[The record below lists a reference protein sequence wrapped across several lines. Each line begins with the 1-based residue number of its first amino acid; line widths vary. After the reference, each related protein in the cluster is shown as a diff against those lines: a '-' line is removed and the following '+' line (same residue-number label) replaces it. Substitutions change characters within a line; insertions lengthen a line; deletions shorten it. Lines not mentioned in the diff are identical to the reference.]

1 MAGAAPSHPRNLA
14 SPAALAAEGQRS
26 VLARLV
32 ACVEPDNADVVAS
45 RLIAEFRSLARL
57 LSQNPDAIAR
67 VAGRDSPIVPL
78 LLASRDA
85 MREAMRGELH
95 AKRISASSRRLTDYL
110 KLSMGGLPDET
121 LRVLFLDARHRL
133 IADEQMQR
141 GTIDQVVLYPRI
153 ILRRA
158 IELDA
163 EAVILVHNHPSG
175 DPTPSSA
182 DLRVTERLAAM
193 ARSLDITVVDHI
205 VVTATAHRNILPG
218 SGSPG
223 GKIAQSF
230 GLRSGNEH
238 LRSADGAF
246 DTAVPG
252 ALANAR
258 RSVRRLLLRRQLLG
272 ADWLFGEPAWD
283 MLVELFIAHCE
294 GAKVPTGALGIG
306 SGLSSSSVQRL
317 VQRLVDAELVVR
329 APDPGDGRR
338 HFVSLSPE
346 IAHRLTAYF
355 LAHDE

>member
-1 MAGAAPSHPRNLA
+1 M
-14 SPAALAAEGQRS
+14 
-26 VLARLV
+26 
-32 ACVEPDNADVVAS
+32 ACVEPDNADVVAA
-45 RLIAEFRSLARL
+45 RLIAQFRSLARL
-57 LSQNPDAIAR
+57 LSQSPDAIAR
-67 VAGRDSPIVPL
+67 VVGRDSPIVPL

-85 MREAMRGELH
+85 MREAMRGELYDR
-95 AKRISASSRRLTDYL
+95 RISASSRRLTDYL
-110 KLSMGGLPDET
+110 KISMGGLPEET

-175 DPTPSSA
+175 DPAPSSA
-182 DLRVTERLAAM
+182 DLWVTERLAAL
-193 ARSLDITVVDHI
+193 AQSLDIALVDHI
-205 VVTATAHRNILPG
+205 VVTATSHRNILRQSRS
-218 SGSPG
+218 SGQRT
-223 GKIAQSF
+223 AQSF
-230 GLRSGNEH
+230 GLRAGKEDM
-238 LRSADGAF
+238 RSADGAS
-246 DTAVPG
+246 DTALPG

-258 RSVRRLLLRRQLLG
+258 RSVRRLLLRRQLMG
-272 ADWLFGEPAWD
+272 ADSLFGEPAWD

-306 SGLSSSSVQRL
+306 SGLSSSSAQRL
-317 VQRLVDAELVVR
+317 VQRLDDAQLVVR
-329 APDPGDGRR
+329 APDPDDARR

-355 LAHDE
+355 AAHDE

>member
-1 MAGAAPSHPRNLA
+1 M
-14 SPAALAAEGQRS
+14 
-26 VLARLV
+26 
-32 ACVEPDNADVVAS
+32 ACVEPDNAEVVAAQ
-45 RLIAEFRSLARL
+45 LIAEFRSLARL
-57 LSQNPDAIAR
+57 LSQSPDAIAR
-67 VAGRDSPIVPL
+67 VVGRDSPVVPL
-78 LLASRDA
+78 LLASRDV

-95 AKRISASSRRLTDYL
+95 DRRITASSRRLTDYL
-110 KLSMGGLPDET
+110 KISMGGLPDET

-141 GTIDQVVLYPRI
+141 GTIDQVALYPRI

-193 ARSLDITVVDHI
+193 AGSLDIAVVDHI
-205 VVTATAHRNILPG
+205 VVTATSHRNIVRQSHAPG
-218 SGSPG
+218 H
-223 GKIAQSF
+223 KQAQSF
-230 GLRSGNEH
+230 GLRSGKEGVP
-238 LRSADGAF
+238 RADSADGVLGPAL
-246 DTAVPG
+246 PG

-294 GAKVPTGALGIG
+294 GATVPTGALGIG
-306 SGLSSSSVQRL
+306 SGLSSSSAQRL
-317 VQRLVDAELVVR
+317 VQRLVDARLVVR
-329 APDPGDGRR
+329 APDPEDGRR
-338 HFVSLSPE
+338 HFISLSPE

-355 LAHDE
+355 GARDA

>member
-1 MAGAAPSHPRNLA
+1 M
-14 SPAALAAEGQRS
+14 
-26 VLARLV
+26 
-32 ACVEPDNADVVAS
+32 ACVEPDNSETVAA

-67 VAGRDSPIVPL
+67 VVGRDSPIVPL

-85 MREAMRGELH
+85 MRAAMRGELH
-95 AKRISASSRRLTDYL
+95 DSRITASSRTLIDYL
-110 KLSMGGLPDET
+110 KISMGGLPDET

-193 ARSLDITVVDHI
+193 AQSLDIAVVDHI
-205 VVTATAHRNILPG
+205 VVTATSHRSIVRR
-218 SGSPG
+218 SGSSG
-223 GKIAQSF
+223 HKIAQCF
-230 GLRSGNEH
+230 GLRSGREDLPH
-238 LRSADGAF
+238 VDGA
-246 DTAVPG
+246 DVTLGAALPG

-272 ADWLFGEPAWD
+272 ADRLFGEPAWD

-294 GAKVPTGALGIG
+294 GATVPTGALGIG
-306 SGLSSSSVQRL
+306 SGLSSSSAQRL
-317 VQRLVDAELVVR
+317 VQRLEDAQLVVR
-329 APDPGDGRR
+329 APDPDDGRR
-338 HFVSLSPE
+338 HFVSLAPD

-355 LAHDE
+355 VAHDE

>member
-1 MAGAAPSHPRNLA
+1 MAN
-14 SPAALAAEGQRS
+14 
-26 VLARLV
+26 
-32 ACVEPDNADVVAS
+32 VEPANAEIVAA

-57 LSQNPDAIAR
+57 LSQSPDAVAR
-67 VAGRDSPIVPL
+67 VVGQGSPVVPL

-95 AKRISASSRRLTDYL
+95 DRRITASSRRLIDYL
-110 KLSMGGLPDET
+110 KISMGGLPDET

-163 EAVILVHNHPSG
+163 EAVILAHNHPSG

-182 DLRVTERLAAM
+182 DLSVTERLAAM
-193 ARSLDITVVDHI
+193 AQSLDIAIVDHI
-205 VVTATAHRNILPG
+205 VVTATSHRSIVRK
-218 SGSPG
+218 SRSPG
-223 GKIAQSF
+223 HKMAQPF
-230 GLRSGNEH
+230 GLRAQENE
-238 LRSADGAF
+238 LPSADGGDGALG
-246 DTAVPG
+246 AALPG

-272 ADWLFGEPAWD
+272 ADRLFGEPAWD

-294 GAKVPTGALGIG
+294 GTTVPTGALGIG
-306 SGLSSSSVQRL
+306 SGLSSSSAQRL
-317 VQRLVDAELVVR
+317 VQRMVDARLVVR
-329 APDPGDGRR
+329 APDPDDGRR
-338 HFVSLSPE
+338 HFVSLSPD
-346 IAHRLTAYF
+346 IAHRLAAYF
-355 LAHDE
+355 VAHDE

>member
-1 MAGAAPSHPRNLA
+1 M
-14 SPAALAAEGQRS
+14 
-26 VLARLV
+26 
-32 ACVEPDNADVVAS
+32 ACVEPDNADVVAA

-67 VAGRDSPIVPL
+67 VVGQDSPIVPL

-95 AKRISASSRRLTDYL
+95 DRRISASSRRLTDYL
-110 KLSMGGLPDET
+110 KISMGGLPDET

-133 IADEQMQR
+133 LADEQMQR

-163 EAVILVHNHPSG
+163 EALILVHNHPSG

-182 DLRVTERLAAM
+182 DLWVTERLTAM
-193 ARSLDITVVDHI
+193 ARSLDIAVADHI
-205 VVTATAHRNILPG
+205 VVTATSHRSILRR
-218 SGSPG
+218 SGTSG
-223 GKIAQSF
+223 GEIAQSF
-230 GLRSGNEH
+230 GLRSARQDLPH
-238 LRSADGAF
+238 ADGTDGTDGALS
-246 DTAVPG
+246 AALPG

-272 ADWLFGEPAWD
+272 ADRLFGEPAWD

-294 GAKVPTGALGIG
+294 GAAVPTGALGIG
-306 SGLSSSSVQRL
+306 SGLSSSSAQRL
-317 VQRLVDAELVVR
+317 VQRLVDARLVVR
-329 APDPGDGRR
+329 APDPDDGRR

-346 IAHRLTAYF
+346 TAHRLTAYF
-355 LAHDE
+355 AAHDE

>member
-1 MAGAAPSHPRNLA
+1 MAR
-14 SPAALAAEGQRS
+14 
-26 VLARLV
+26 
-32 ACVEPDNADVVAS
+32 VEPDNAEIVAA
-45 RLIAEFRSLARL
+45 RLITEFRSLARL
-57 LSQNPDAIAR
+57 LSQSPDAIAR
-67 VAGRDSPIVPL
+67 VVGRDSPVIPL

-95 AKRISASSRRLTDYL
+95 ATRITASSRRLTNYL
-110 KLSMGGLPDET
+110 KISMGGLPDET

-175 DPTPSSA
+175 DPAPSAA
-182 DLRVTERLAAM
+182 DFRVTERLDAM
-193 ARSLDITVVDHI
+193 ARSLDIAVVDHI
-205 VVTATAHRNILPG
+205 VVTATSHRSIVRQ
-218 SGSPG
+218 SGSSID
-223 GKIAQSF
+223 KIAQSL
-230 GLRSGNEH
+230 GLRSGSKDSPPIEDAGGA
-238 LRSADGAF
+238 LGADLA
-246 DTAVPG
+246 DALVAALPG

-272 ADWLFGEPAWD
+272 ADRLFGEPAWD

-294 GAKVPTGALGIG
+294 GATVPTGALGIG
-306 SGLSSSSVQRL
+306 SGLSSSSAQRL
-317 VQRLVDAELVVR
+317 VQRLVDAGLVMR
-329 APDPGDGRR
+329 APDPDDGRR
-338 HFVSLSPE
+338 HFVSLSPD

-355 LAHDE
+355 VAHDE

>member
-1 MAGAAPSHPRNLA
+1 M
-14 SPAALAAEGQRS
+14 
-26 VLARLV
+26 
-32 ACVEPDNADVVAS
+32 ACVEPDNAEIVAA

-67 VAGRDSPIVPL
+67 VVGRDSPIVPL

-95 AKRISASSRRLTDYL
+95 DRRITASSRRLTDYL
-110 KLSMGGLPDET
+110 KISMGGLPDET
-121 LRVLFLDARHRL
+121 LRVLFLDARHKL

-182 DLRVTERLAAM
+182 DLRITERLDAM
-193 ARSLDITVVDHI
+193 ARSLDIAVVDHI
-205 VVTATAHRNILPG
+205 VVTATSHRSILRR
-218 SGSPG
+218 SGSSG

-230 GLRSGNEH
+230 GLRSARETLPHVDG
-238 LRSADGAF
+238 ADGTDGALG
-246 DTAVPG
+246 APGAALPG

-272 ADWLFGEPAWD
+272 ADRLFGEPAWD

-294 GAKVPTGALGIG
+294 GAAVPTGALGIR
-306 SGLSSSSVQRL
+306 SGLSSSSAQRL
-317 VQRLVDAELVVR
+317 VQRLVDARLVVR
-329 APDPGDGRR
+329 APDPDDGRR
-338 HFVSLSPE
+338 HFVSLAPD

-355 LAHDE
+355 IAHDE

>member
-1 MAGAAPSHPRNLA
+1 M
-14 SPAALAAEGQRS
+14 
-26 VLARLV
+26 
-32 ACVEPDNADVVAS
+32 ACVEPDNAEIVAA
-45 RLIAEFRSLARL
+45 RLITEFRSLARL
-57 LSQNPDAIAR
+57 LSQSPDAIAR
-67 VAGRDSPIVPL
+67 VVGRDSPIAPL

-95 AKRISASSRRLTDYL
+95 DRRISASCRRLTDYL
-110 KLSMGGLPDET
+110 KISMGGLPEET

-182 DLRVTERLAAM
+182 DLWVTERLAAM
-193 ARSLDITVVDHI
+193 ARSLDIAVVDHI
-205 VVTATAHRNILPG
+205 VVTATSHRNILRQ
-218 SGSPG
+218 SGPSG
-223 GKIAQSF
+223 HKTAQSL
-230 GLRSGNEH
+230 GLRSERED
-238 LRSADGAF
+238 LPRADGAGGAL
-246 DTAVPG
+246 DAALPG

-272 ADWLFGEPAWD
+272 ADSLFGEPAWD
-283 MLVELFIAHCE
+283 MLVELFIAYCE
-294 GAKVPTGALGIG
+294 GAKVPSGALGIG
-306 SGLSSSSVQRL
+306 SGLSSSSAQRL
-317 VQRLVDAELVVR
+317 VQRLVDAQLVVR
-329 APDPGDGRR
+329 APDPDDGRR

-355 LAHDE
+355 VAHDE

>member
-1 MAGAAPSHPRNLA
+1 M
-14 SPAALAAEGQRS
+14 
-26 VLARLV
+26 
-32 ACVEPDNADVVAS
+32 ACVEPDCTEIIAA
-45 RLIAEFRSLARL
+45 RLITEFRSLARL
-57 LSQNPDAIAR
+57 LSQSPDAIAR
-67 VAGRDSPIVPL
+67 VVGRDSPIVPL
-78 LLASRDA
+78 LLASRDVL
-85 MREAMRGELH
+85 REAMRGELH
-95 AKRISASSRRLTDYL
+95 DRRITASSRRLTDYL
-110 KLSMGGLPDET
+110 KISMGGLPDET

-182 DLRVTERLAAM
+182 DLRVTERLDAM
-193 ARSLDITVVDHI
+193 ARSLDIAVVDHI
-205 VVTATAHRNILPG
+205 VVTATSHRSILRR
-218 SGSPG
+218 SSSSG

-230 GLRSGNEH
+230 GLRSAREDLLGVDGADF
-238 LRSADGAF
+238 ADGALG
-246 DTAVPG
+246 AALPG

-272 ADWLFGEPAWD
+272 ADGLFGEPAWD

-294 GAKVPTGALGIG
+294 GATVPTGALGIG
-306 SGLSSSSVQRL
+306 SGLSSSSAQRL
-317 VQRLVDAELVVR
+317 VQRLVDAQLVVR
-329 APDPGDGRR
+329 APDPEDGRR
-338 HFVSLSPE
+338 HFVSLAPD

-355 LAHDE
+355 VAHDE